1 MSSISLNE
9 IDNINTSIHNLNYKE
24 KNKLLNNLLGK
35 MPLID
40 KYSFIFHMTDR
51 TVKPYI
57 SDTNTYIKY
66 VIDKT
71 VLQQ

>member
-1 MSSISLNE
+1 
-9 IDNINTSIHNLNYKE
+9 
-24 KNKLLNNLLGK
+24 

-57 SDTNTYIKY
+57 SDTNAYIKY

-71 VLQQ
+71 LLQQ

>member
-1 MSSISLNE
+1 M
-9 IDNINTSIHNLNYKE
+9 
-24 KNKLLNNLLGK
+24 LNNLLGK

-57 SDTNTYIKY
+57 SDTNAYIKY

-71 VLQQ
+71 LLQQ